1 MCALPLTPTAMQN
14 GDDDDKHDTPAGLP
28 MLIGVLH
35 ALPLYVSAF
44 PLQSIATQNGDG
56 DDTQDKP
63 PMPSGSVV
71 SAGVVHELPL

>member
-1 MCALPLTPTAMQN
+1 MPTAMQN
-14 GDDDDKHDTPAGLP
+14 DDDKHDAAAALP
-28 MLIGVLH
+28 MLVGALH

-44 PLQSIATQNGDG
+44 PLQSIAAQN
-56 DDTQDKP
+56 DDDAHDNP